1 MMSYVRT
8 LLMVLVAASAML
20 ASGMARAADGA
31 DLTRAY
37 LAAFRSDCAFGAA
50 PAAALRRYRVLLV
63 PGYFS
68 DLDPAYFAD
77 QMRWLT
83 ATGVDHQKVAVRSRQ
98 STAVNAPIIT
108 AAIRASTRP
117 VILISHSKGSVDVLD
132 ALRTEPALR
141 KKVAG
146 WISLQGVFFGSPVAD
161 MLLDDARLNPLL
173 ASAVLALLGGT
184 RESAQGLTT
193 TAAHTYHRQYKA
205 EIDAVVG
212 VVPSVAFASAL
223 DSPSG
228 KHAKTTL
235 EIPHELMWRDGIR
248 NDGLVPL
255 EAAVVP
261 GMDFVQVSGVDHIA
275 PVMPAMLRFDR
286 VRMTKA
292 LLLMLQTPLRN
303 LPREAGCKAD

>member
-1 MMSYVRT
+1 MSSVHT
-8 LLMVLVAASAML
+8 LAMVLVAALAML
-20 ASGMARAADGA
+20 TSGMARPAGGV
-31 DLTRAY
+31 DLTHDY
-37 LAAFRSDCAFGAA
+37 LAAFRSNCAFSAA
-50 PAAALRRYRVLLV
+50 HVAALLRYRVLLV

-98 STAVNAPIIT
+98 STAVNAPIIA
-108 AAIRASTRP
+108 AAIRTSTRP
-117 VILISHSKGSVDVLD
+117 VIVISHSKGSVDVLD

-141 KKVAG
+141 RKVIG
-146 WISLQGVFFGSPVAD
+146 WISLQGAFFGSPVAD
-161 MLLDDARLNPLL
+161 LLLDDARLDPLF
-173 ASAVLALLGGT
+173 ANAVLRLLGGT

-193 TAAHTYHRQYKA
+193 TAAHTYYRANKA
-205 EIDAVVG
+205 AIDAVVG
-212 VVPSVAFASAL
+212 AVPSIAFASAL

-228 KHAKTTL
+228 IHAKTTL

-255 EAAVVP
+255 GAAVLP
-261 GMDFVQVSGVDHIA
+261 GMDFVQVSGIDHIA

-292 LLLMLQTPLRN
+292 LLLALRTPLRT
-303 LPREAGCKAD
+303 LPQQVDCKSD